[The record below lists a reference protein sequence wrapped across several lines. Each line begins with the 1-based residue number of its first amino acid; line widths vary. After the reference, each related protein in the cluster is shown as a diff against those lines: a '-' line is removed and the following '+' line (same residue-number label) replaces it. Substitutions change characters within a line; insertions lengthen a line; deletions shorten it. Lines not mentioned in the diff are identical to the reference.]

1 VTLRSLIVV
10 LGALVGAPAGPQSTP
25 SVEVAAVRFVR
36 GDATL
41 VQGFCRV
48 PFALLTPVAGTQ
60 EGVYRVDVVVRDSSG
75 TLLHESGWSQSVS
88 AGLLAVAGA
97 STVEQFAFAV
107 PEGRYQVMV
116 SVADSTSGRAY
127 RSRLDISAF
136 PARAQLSDLLVSSAM
151 RRDAE
156 ADAVAG
162 PGELQL
168 GSYFVSAS
176 PKPVLMPR
184 QPQLHYYV
192 ELYPRT
198 AATVTMTARVL
209 DGEGRTLTETAAQ
222 ELSASAAGGV
232 TARTLDLTGLPQGEY
247 RLELAVRFPDGEVVR
262 SAPFSVAGFET
273 EQQIAELTV
282 GQELRDPFAEMVES
296 QLDSL
301 YAPLVYLMES
311 DERGI
316 YEGLSIDGK
325 RNYLRQFWAKRDP
338 TPGTPT
344 NESYVAFYQLFEEA
358 NRRFR
363 QSGAGRVAGW
373 RTDQGRVFLKRG
385 APEEVLSRPMSGDT
399 PPFEAWKYTRPR
411 PLKYVFLDQ
420 SGLGDYRLI
429 YTDDRLESSRG
440 DWQEQ
445 LGPRAVEDVLRF

>member
-1 VTLRSLIVV
+1 
-10 LGALVGAPAGPQSTP
+10 
-25 SVEVAAVRFVR
+25 
-36 GDATL
+36 
-41 VQGFCRV
+41 
-48 PFALLTPVAGTQ
+48 
-60 EGVYRVDVVVRDSSG
+60 
-75 TLLHESGWSQSVS
+75 
-88 AGLLAVAGA
+88 
-97 STVEQFAFAV
+97 
-107 PEGRYQVMV
+107 
-116 SVADSTSGRAY
+116 
-127 RSRLDISAF
+127 
-136 PARAQLSDLLVSSAM
+136 M

-198 AATVTMTARVL
+198 AATVAMTARVL
-209 DGEGRTLTETAAQ
+209 DGEGRALTETAAQ
-222 ELSASAAGGV
+222 ELNASAAGGV

-301 YAPLVYLMES
+301 YAPLVYLMEA

-429 YTDDRLESSRG
+429 YTDDRFESSRG
-440 DWQEQ
+440 DWQDQ